1 MKKHF
6 KIKITGRVQGVWYRA
21 STERKAK
28 ELGLCGFVKNE
39 PDGSVYAEAEG
50 TDEQLKKFI
59 TWCKSGPP
67 LAKVNSVDIES
78 GQIVGFPDFEV
89 RRD

>member
-50 TDEQLKKFI
+50 TDEQLKKLI
-59 TWCKSGPP
+59 NWCKSGPP
-67 LAKVNSVDIES
+67 LAKVDSVNIEQ
-78 GQIVGFPDFEV
+78 GEVLDFNDFEV
-89 RRD
+89 KRG